1 LRKLFPVIFIFFLI
15 SLFSLKFLFLLPIV
29 FIPLFFVRR
38 KDFILFFIIFITI
51 GIIRSGFFT
60 FPSFENPK
68 TDTLMGKVV
77 SFEKRTSLE
86 IKTEHGRVT
95 VYKNRIYDLKPLDEV
110 EVRGEFIN
118 DFGGNPGEESFV
130 LYSISKNSIL
140 KFYARDIRVR
150 KRNNSIISR
159 IRNRINSNLNLLP
172 EKYSFVRGIFMGGG
186 SIEREIKEKFKYAG
200 VMHLLA
206 VSGLHLS
213 ILSMFLSFIFPPIL
227 VVVILFLYLSLI
239 LFPVSAVRAFIM
251 ISVYLI
257 GKSFYRDVDT
267 LNSLLF
273 GAMIILFIN
282 PLSIISPS
290 FLLTFLATFS
300 IISIMSS
307 IKSKLKQLL
316 LVSPVSLFG
325 VFPVII
331 YYFPI
336 FSLIFFVSNIVI
348 SPIFTLFLPLS
359 FVITL
364 LSLIDKNFIFLIE
377 FPADIFMKVI
387 DFFSKT
393 PISYIGIK
401 KPHLLF
407 IVSYLLLFLIVVLR
421 KNWNIRINFEKV
433 IFISLIVVIAFSFI
447 YPYYVERNIL
457 KVVFFDVGEGDSI
470 FIKLPSGKTV
480 LIDGGGT
487 LNDRKV
493 SPGERVLDSL
503 KRMGVNRLD
512 MMIFTHEDADH
523 IEGLFHVIDKEL
535 VKSIYGPHVSLGEI
549 ARRLIIIGKDK
560 GARFFLLKRGD
571 ILNLDKDTKLY
582 VLNPAEGGKDY
593 GRAYDNNN
601 SLFLVLRYKDFSLV
615 LSGDV
620 EKEGLNEICEV
631 FPEFITNVS
640 VYKVSHHG
648 SKFSLSEEFFNLMS
662 PRISVISVG
671 PNSFGHP
678 SQSIIDSLTEVGS
691 KIYRTDL
698 DGAIELRVYK
708 EKMIIKRYNFLYILK
723 SLRNLSEYSIN
734 FTESNF

>member
-1 LRKLFPVIFIFFLI
+1 MRKLFPVIFISFLL
-15 SLFSLKFLFLLPIV
+15 SLFSLKFPFLLPIV
-29 FIPLFFVRR
+29 FIPLFFIRR
-38 KDFILFFIIFITI
+38 KDFTLFFIIFITI

-68 TDTLMGKVV
+68 TDTLIGKVV
-77 SFEKRTSLE
+77 SFERRTSVE
-86 IKTEHGRVT
+86 IKTEYGRVN
-95 VYKNRIYDLKPLDEV
+95 VYKNRIYNLRPFDEV
-110 EVRGEFIN
+110 EVVGEFIN
-118 DFGGNPGEESFV
+118 DFGGNPGEESFI
-130 LYSISKNSIL
+130 LYSISKNSVL

-150 KRNNSIISR
+150 KRDNGIISR
-159 IRNRINSNLNLLP
+159 IRNRIYSNLNLLP

-206 VSGLHLS
+206 VSGFHLS

-227 VVVILFLYLSLI
+227 VVVILFLYLNLI

-267 LNSLLF
+267 INSLLF

-300 IISIMSS
+300 IISVMSNVR
-307 IKSKLKQLL
+307 SKLMQLL
-316 LVSPVSLFG
+316 LVSPASIFG
-325 VFPVII
+325 VFPVSIS
-331 YYFPI
+331 YFPI

-348 SPIFTLFLPLS
+348 SPIFNFFLPLT

-364 LSLIDKNFIFLIE
+364 LSLIYKNLIFLIK
-377 FPADIFMKVI
+377 PLADLFMKVV

-401 KPHLLF
+401 KPHPLF

-421 KNWNIRINFEKV
+421 KNWNIKIRFEKT
-433 IFISLIVVIAFSFI
+433 IFVFLIVVMVLSFM
-447 YPYYVERNIL
+447 YPYYAERNTL

-470 FIKLPSGKTV
+470 FIKLPSGITM

-487 LNDRKV
+487 LDDRKV
-493 SPGERVLDSL
+493 SPGERVLSSL
-503 KRMGVNRLD
+503 KRIGVNRLD

-523 IEGLFHVIDKEL
+523 IEGLFHVIDKEF
-535 VKSIYGPHVSLGEI
+535 VKSIYGPCVPLGEI
-549 ARRLIIIGKDK
+549 GKRLIAIGRKK
-560 GARFFLLKRGD
+560 GARFFPLKRGD
-571 ILNLDKDTKLY
+571 ILNLDKNTKLY
-582 VLNPAEGGKDY
+582 VLNPVEGGEDY

-601 SLFLVLRYKDFSLV
+601 SLFLVLRHKDFSLV

-620 EKEGLNEICEV
+620 EREGLNEICDV

-648 SKFSLSEEFFNLMS
+648 SRFSFFKEFFNLMS

-671 PNSFGHP
+671 PNRFGHP
-678 SQSIIDSLTEVGS
+678 SQLIIDSLMDVGS
-691 KIYRTDL
+691 KVYRTDL
-698 DGAIELRVYK
+698 DGAIELKVYK
-708 EKMIIKRYNFLYILK
+708 GKTIIKKYNFLYILDR
-723 SLRNLSEYSIN
+723 LRNLSKYSIN
-734 FTESNF
+734 FSGFNF